1 MVMAQSKFRSIQAA
15 RILRKRMTPT
25 EKSIWK
31 YLSNRG
37 FCKFKFRRQYPIRG
51 FILDF
56 FCPERKLGIE
66 IDGPI
71 HDKRKAYDRAREEII
86 NDLGINILRF
96 KNKDIEKDLMSVLR
110 QIKRYVIP
118 SPHSGEGCPSL
129 PRTG

>member
-1 MVMAQSKFRSIQAA
+1 
-15 RILRKRMTPT
+15 MTPT